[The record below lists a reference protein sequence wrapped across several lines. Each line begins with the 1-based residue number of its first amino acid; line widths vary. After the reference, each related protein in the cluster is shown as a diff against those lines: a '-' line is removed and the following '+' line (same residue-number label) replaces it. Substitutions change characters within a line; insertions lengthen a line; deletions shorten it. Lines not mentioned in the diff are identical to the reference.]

1 MYNISFEEEKI
12 IKFLTKKEGTFEELK
27 SIQNISAI
35 KMNEILQGLENK
47 NIVDSVRKHELVTSK
62 GKKYTRINQIYFLHP
77 TMLQLIGRKQV

>member
-1 MYNISFEEEKI
+1 
-12 IKFLTKKEGTFEELK
+12 
-27 SIQNISAI
+27 
-35 KMNEILQGLENK
+35 MNEILQGLENK